1 MDFEGMDTTVRALL
15 FGGLFLIA
23 LVVALWTAYD
33 WQTQRRGGLAIALS
47 ILTGL
52 GAILVLPAIVINAF
66 NLDAN
71 DRDLI
76 DPLSYLGIAGVAA
89 SAIICIAYAL
99 TRGEQSYSGEETQP
113 MHPIIDLPDTDTI
126 FDEEKPQERT
136 QLIKRP
142 IKRFAYLI
150 MQNGPREGHP
160 FELADVTN
168 IGRSGRES
176 NDIVLED
183 EAISAQHSRIRFDT
197 ESKQFV
203 FHDLATTNGSW
214 LIADGG
220 KQRIEAPHVLSDGD
234 IIEIGATRLVFK
246 QMEGAA
252 KS

>member
-23 LVVALWTAYD
+23 LVIALGTAYD

-47 ILTGL
+47 VLTGL

-66 NLDAN
+66 NLDAS

-76 DPLSYLGIAGVAA
+76 DPFSYLGIVGVAA
-89 SAIICIAYAL
+89 SAIFAVAYAL
-99 TRGEQSYSGEETQP
+99 TRGDQSYSGEETQP
-113 MHPIIDLPDTDTI
+113 MHPIMDLPDTDTI

-142 IKRFAYLI
+142 VKRFAYL
-150 MQNGPREGHP
+150 MVQNGPRAGHP
-160 FELADVTN
+160 FELDDVTN
-168 IGRSGRES
+168 IGRSGGEN

-183 EAISAQHSRIRFDT
+183 EGISAQHGRIRFDD
-197 ESKQFV
+197 ERKQFV

-220 KQRIEAPHVLSDGD
+220 KRQIEAPHVLSDGD

-246 QMEGAA
+246 QMDEAA
-252 KS
+252 KG